1 MYFYFIHLPADA
13 TNEESVSAAVQAVQ
27 DQIGD
32 GGLNLLINNA
42 AIRKPASSGALFATK
57 KNDMMEVYET
67 NVVGP
72 FTIAKVG
79 LFSAEVGSTNTL
91 LHKKNFQVFVLYLSI
106 SFSEN
111 NVLSLSRFLHKHL
124 YFLLLTLHF

>member
-1 MYFYFIHLPADA
+1 MICISMHLPVDVAD
-13 TNEESVSAAVQAVQ
+13 EESISAAVQAVQ

-32 GGLNLLINNA
+32 AGLNILINNA
-42 AIRKPASSGALFATK
+42 GIRKPALSGALSATK

-91 LHKKNFQVFVLYLSI
+91 LHK
-106 SFSEN
+106 
-111 NVLSLSRFLHKHL
+111 
-124 YFLLLTLHF
+124 